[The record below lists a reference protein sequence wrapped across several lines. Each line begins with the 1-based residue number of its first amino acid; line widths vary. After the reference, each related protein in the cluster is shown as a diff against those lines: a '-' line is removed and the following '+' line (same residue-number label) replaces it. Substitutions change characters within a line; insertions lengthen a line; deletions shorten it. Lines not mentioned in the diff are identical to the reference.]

1 MTLILNGLFLLTCY
15 PILFFL
21 YFMLRKAHDKNGY
34 CFGTTLKRELR
45 EDEAVKQIIAD
56 YQKNLKTNMIV
67 LAVIVIPV
75 FFIPSVSIAMTI
87 WMIWLL
93 VVCFY
98 PMLWMA
104 KGNKQIRELKQERG
118 WDQVSEV
125 AYTDLKT
132 ASVPRKV
139 KLTSFLPTLIFS
151 TIPVALSFVLFE
163 AEELGTFGWIVA
175 IFALCTYLF
184 YLGAVW
190 TDKQKITVICED
202 SDTNM
207 NFARAKKQAWKNYWL
222 TCSWV
227 NGAFTWMVLLF
238 VWQRD
243 WGMVWLVWG
252 SVVYGVVIMAVTIW
266 LIKKIKGINDAYES
280 KRTVFDASDDDRHWI
295 YGLMY
300 YNENDKHIMVEN
312 RMGTGTAMNMATGV
326 GKGSYFIATIALLS
340 IPVICVWLIMLE
352 FTPLD
357 TKVVDDTIVCKH
369 LSVEYEIPLEDI
381 EEYTVVTEL
390 PDMTKVNGNGMDNI
404 FSGTFEIYREGMF
417 ETFLNPQ
424 NDLFIKIETEDEM
437 YYISGVDD
445 GATQKIIDEL
455 EKKGV

>member
-1 MTLILNGLFLLTCY
+1 MTLVLNVIFLVTCY
-15 PILFFL
+15 PISFVL

-34 CFGTTLKRELR
+34 CFGATLKRELR
-45 EDEAVKQIIAD
+45 EDDAVKKIIAD
-56 YQKNLKTNMIV
+56 YQKNLKTSMIV
-67 LAVIVIPV
+67 LVVSILPV

-98 PMLWMA
+98 PMFWMA
-104 KGNKQIRELKQERG
+104 KGNKQILELKQERG
-118 WDQVSEV
+118 WNQTSEV

-132 ASVPRKV
+132 AAVPRKV
-139 KLTSFLPTLIFS
+139 KLVSFLPTLIFS
-151 TIPVALSFVLFE
+151 TIPVALSFVMFE
-163 AEELGTFGWIVA
+163 TEELGTFGWIVA

-184 YLGAVW
+184 YACAVW
-190 TDKQKITVICED
+190 TDKQKITIICED

-222 TCSWV
+222 ACSWI
-227 NGAFTWMVLLF
+227 NGIFTWMVLLF

-243 WGMVWLVWG
+243 WGMMGLVWG
-252 SVVYGVVIMAVTIW
+252 SVVYGVVVIVVTMW
-266 LIKKIKGINDAYES
+266 LIKKLKNISDAYEP
-280 KRTVFDASDDDRHWI
+280 KRTVFDAADDDRHWI

-300 YNENDKHIMVEN
+300 YNQNDKHIMVEN

-326 GKGSYFIATIALLS
+326 GKGSYLFATLALLF
-340 IPVICVWLIMLE
+340 IPVMCVWMIMLE

-357 TKVVDDTIVCKH
+357 TKVVDDTIVCTH

-381 EEYTVVTEL
+381 EEYTVLTDL
-390 PDMTKVNGNGMDNI
+390 PEMTKVSGTGMDNI
-404 FSGTFEIYREGMF
+404 LSGTFEIYREGMF
-417 ETFLNPQ
+417 EAFLNPQ
-424 NDLFIKIETEDEM
+424 NNLFIKIVTEDEM

-445 GATQKIIDEL
+445 EVTQKIIDEL
-455 EKKGV
+455 EK

>member
-1 MTLILNGLFLLTCY
+1 MTLFLNGLFLITCY
-15 PILFFL
+15 PILFFM
-21 YFMLRKAHDKNGY
+21 YFMLRKAYDKNGY

-45 EDEAVKQIIAD
+45 EDDAVKEIIAD

-67 LAVIVIPV
+67 LAVSIIPV
-75 FFIPSVSIAMTI
+75 FFVPSVSIAMTI

-93 VVCFY
+93 IVCFY
-98 PMLWMA
+98 PMFWMA

-139 KLTSFLPTLIFS
+139 KLTTFLPTLIFS
-151 TIPVALSFVLFE
+151 TIPVALSFVMFE
-163 AEELGTFGWIVA
+163 AEELGTFVWIVVL
-175 IFALCTYLF
+175 FALCTYLF
-184 YLGAVW
+184 YACAVW

-222 TCSWV
+222 ACSWI
-227 NGAFTWMVLLF
+227 NGVFTWMVLLF

-243 WGMVWLVWG
+243 WGMMGLVWG
-252 SVVYGVVIMAVTIW
+252 SVVYGLVVIAVTIW
-266 LIKKIKGINDAYES
+266 LVNKLKSINDAYES
-280 KRTVFDASDDDRHWI
+280 KRTVFDAADDDRHWI

-300 YNENDKHIMVEN
+300 YNPNDKHIMVEN

-326 GKGSYFIATIALLS
+326 GKGSYIFSALALLV
-340 IPVICVWLIMLE
+340 IPVMCVWLIMLE

-357 TKVVDDTIVCKH
+357 TKVVDDTIVCTH

-381 EEYTVVTEL
+381 EEYTVLTDL
-390 PDMTKVNGNGMDNI
+390 PEMIKVSGTGMDNI
-404 FSGTFEIYREGMF
+404 LSGTYEIYREGKF
-417 ETFLNPQ
+417 EAFLNPQ
-424 NDLFIKIETEDEM
+424 NDLFIKIVTEDET

-445 GATQKIIDEL
+445 ETTQEIIEYL
-455 EKKGV
+455 GK

>member
-1 MTLILNGLFLLTCY
+1 MTLILNVIFLVTCY

-34 CFGTTLKRELR
+34 CFGATLKRELR
-45 EDEAVKQIIAD
+45 EDDAVKKIIAD
-56 YQKNLKTNMIV
+56 YQKNLKTSMIV
-67 LAVIVIPV
+67 LVVSILPV

-98 PMLWMA
+98 PMFWMA
-104 KGNKQIRELKQERG
+104 KGNKQILELKQERG
-118 WDQVSEV
+118 WNQTSEV

-132 ASVPRKV
+132 AAVPRKV
-139 KLTSFLPTLIFS
+139 KLVSFLPTLIFS
-151 TIPVALSFVLFE
+151 TIPVALSFVMFE
-163 AEELGTFGWIVA
+163 TEELGTFGWIVA

-184 YLGAVW
+184 YACAVW
-190 TDKQKITVICED
+190 TDKQKITIICED

-222 TCSWV
+222 ACSWI
-227 NGAFTWMVLLF
+227 NGIFTWMVLLF

-243 WGMVWLVWG
+243 WGMMGLVWG
-252 SVVYGVVIMAVTIW
+252 SVVYGVVVIVVTMW
-266 LIKKIKGINDAYES
+266 LIKKLKNISDAYEP
-280 KRTVFDASDDDRHWI
+280 KRTVFDAADDDKHWI

-326 GKGSYFIATIALLS
+326 GKGSYLFATLTLLI
-340 IPVICVWLIMLE
+340 IPVMCVWLIMME

-357 TKVVDDTIVCKH
+357 TKVVDDTIVCTH

-381 EEYTVVTEL
+381 EEYTVLIDL
-390 PDMTKVNGNGMDNI
+390 PKMTKVSGTGMDNI
-404 FSGTFEIYREGMF
+404 LSGTFEIYREGKF
-417 ETFLNPQ
+417 EAFLNPQ
-424 NDLFIKIETEDEM
+424 NDLFIKIVTEDES
-437 YYISGVDD
+437 YYISGINDD
-445 GATQKIIDEL
+445 ATQEIIDEI
-455 EKKGV
+455 ERSAE